1 MSPKR
6 VWRKLF
12 GFKVGDKV
20 RVTNPKLASYRT
32 VGRVTQIIKAVN
44 ETLYE
49 VEVELLSK
57 NGTTHLLWA
66 LFRAE
71 DLEWIVDE

>member
-1 MSPKR
+1 MNTKEF
-6 VWRKLF
+6 WRRIF
-12 GFKVGDKV
+12 GFKKGDKV
-20 RVTNPKLASYRT
+20 RIVNPNSSAFGLRGTILSVMRM
-32 VGRVTQIIKAVN
+32 RRFI
-44 ETLYE
+44 LYE

-57 NGTTHLLWA
+57 DGTTHLLWA